1 MIKITSTNR
10 LPCAAAFCVLLAGVA
25 GRAQSSPGAMQQSAP
40 TPPSAQ
46 AGQGTMAP
54 ATAEN
59 PQSMDDKDF
68 VHKALQGGS
77 AEVELGQL
85 AAQKAQSDD
94 VKQFAR
100 KMVEDHSQ
108 LADQVMKP
116 LAKQLG
122 VAEPNGLSKKDKT
135 LKASLE
141 KLSGA
146 EFDQAY
152 IKAMLKDHKE
162 DLKDF
167 KEEASM
173 SQDPSVKKAA
183 EQGETVISQHLQ
195 MIEQIAQKH
204 DVAMNGKGQ

>member
-1 MIKITSTNR
+1 
-10 LPCAAAFCVLLAGVA
+10 
-25 GRAQSSPGAMQQSAP
+25 
-40 TPPSAQ
+40 
-46 AGQGTMAP
+46 
-54 ATAEN
+54 
-59 PQSMDDKDF
+59 MDDKDF